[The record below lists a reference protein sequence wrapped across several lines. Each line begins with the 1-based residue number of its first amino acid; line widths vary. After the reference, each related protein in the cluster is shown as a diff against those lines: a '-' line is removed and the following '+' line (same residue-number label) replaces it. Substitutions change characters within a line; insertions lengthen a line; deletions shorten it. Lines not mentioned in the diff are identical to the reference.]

1 MSVFLKDYQTS
12 VKAEF
17 RHGDTVTCEAIAIKC
32 PDGWVIDGIETLP
45 VWRCHGHAKAI
56 LQRFVEISGMPVR
69 AMEIN
74 EGSESFWEHMTEL
87 GINAAS

>member
-1 MSVFLKDYQTS
+1 MIY
-12 VKAEF
+12 
-17 RHGDTVTCEAIAIKC
+17 I
-32 PDGWVIDGIETLP
+32 GIETLP

-74 EGSESFWEHMTEL
+74 EGAESFWDHMTDL
-87 GINAAS
+87 GINEPTFKKEDA